1 MNKFKKI
8 MAESHT
14 QKKDCLHKIYTD
26 KQVYI
31 SSVRSSAQPV
41 EDEKIFY
48 YRDVSFSFTGTGF
61 RTPEK
66 VILFVWIPEHLLA
79 HGKKMAK
86 DTDIPCEDW
95 LLRLLS
101 GPVNALRETL
111 QNDRKDS
118 REQAAFYMQTVNA
131 VVQRRN
137 GCIYVEEKEAF
148 RLRIAF
154 QFPLINGHS
163 VNGKSS
169 YKNIKRLLDTICDR
183 LTDADEKNLS
193 EHIQLYERQKEIRKF
208 LTNNELVAFVADGS
222 ILPRQGGTQT
232 PMQNAVPFQ
241 SPPEMHT
248 TIRFSD
254 GTKLTGMGIKK
265 GITIVTGGG
274 YSGKS
279 TLLDALE
286 HGIYFHVKGDG
297 REYVI
302 TEKTA
307 CKIYAED
314 GRCVPTTDLS
324 PFFSYMPGESDIFAF
339 STPRASGSVSQ
350 AVNIIEAVYGG
361 SRCLLIDEDTSATNF
376 MIQDPVMR
384 QFIQKE
390 SIIPYTDRI
399 RELKERGISTIL
411 VIGGSS
417 EYLTYGDCILMLEDY
432 HVFDRT
438 AQAREILSA
447 DRTEKMMCN
456 EGNTNREKSPY
467 QWTDHQTLP
476 REFSC
481 NGFFYS
487 QCVQID
493 HARYIK
499 IDDITVDVTRIT
511 ALIDDEQINSL
522 MWLLEKL
529 LQMDG
534 GSTTANEKDLN
545 DCCIKLIRR
554 LFDDSMDTVLSSHS
568 HRYEFWLE
576 EVRSLDLVM
585 AACRMRKGSGGT

>member
-26 KQVYI
+26 KQVFI

-48 YRDVSFSFTGTGF
+48 YRDMSFSFMGTGF
-61 RTPEK
+61 RTPER
-66 VILFVWIPEHLLA
+66 VILFVWIPDKLLD
-79 HGKKMAK
+79 HGKEIAK
-86 DTDIPCEDW
+86 DTIPYEDW

-101 GPVNALRETL
+101 KPVNALRETL
-111 QNDRKDS
+111 QNDHKDF
-118 REQAAFYMQTVNA
+118 REQAAFYMQTVNS

-137 GCIYVEEKEAF
+137 GCLHIKEKEAF

-154 QFPLINGHS
+154 QFPLINGHA

-169 YKNIKRLLDTICDR
+169 YKSIKRLLDTICDC
-183 LTDADEKNLS
+183 LMNADKKSLS
-193 EHIQLYERQKEIRKF
+193 EHIQLYEKQKEIQNF
-208 LTNNELVAFVADGS
+208 LNQHELLAFIADGS
-222 ILPRQGGTQT
+222 ILPRQDGTQQ
-232 PMQNAVPFQ
+232 PMKDAVPFQ
-241 SPPEMHT
+241 SPPELCT
-248 TIRFSD
+248 TILFRD
-254 GTKLTGMGIKK
+254 GTELTGMGIKK

-286 HGIYFHVKGDG
+286 HGIYFHIKGDG

-314 GRCVPTTDLS
+314 GRCVHTTDLS
-324 PFFSYMPGESDIFAF
+324 PFFSHVPGEGSVSAF
-339 STPRASGSVSQ
+339 STSCASGSVSQ

-376 MIQDPVMR
+376 MIQDSVMR

-399 RELKERGISTIL
+399 QELKEKGISTIL

-417 EYLTYGDCILMLEDY
+417 EYLKYGDCILMFEDY

-438 AQAREILSA
+438 AQAREILLQDKS
-447 DRTEKMMCN
+447 EMMMCCK
-456 EGNTNREKSPY
+456 GSANRGMHPC
-467 QWTDHQTLP
+467 QWMGSKILP
-476 REFSC
+476 PEFSC
-481 NGFFYS
+481 DEFFYS
-487 QCVQID
+487 QCVQLD
-493 HARYIK
+493 NAQYIK
-499 IDDITVDVTRIT
+499 IGDLTVDVTRMT
-511 ALIDDEQINSL
+511 ALIDEEQMNSL
-522 MWLLEKL
+522 IWLLEKL
-529 LQMDG
+529 LQE
-534 GSTTANEKDLN
+534 SREEEEDLN
-545 DCCIKLIRR
+545 VRCGELIKR
-554 LFDDSMDTVLSSHS
+554 LFDDSMDTVLSAQS

-585 AACRMRKGSGGT
+585 AVCRMRKCRCDKD